1 MTSSKS
7 KEFLK
12 SPRFLDPY
20 GILLIKTSRLPDI
33 RIFDHQIFD
42 VLVSKKNKLRTELC
56 CGSSCNQRE
65 RRSENSDLILTSVLK
80 VEKSNVDRL
89 ESLSKARRKT
99 FKFLFFDI
107 FFERFS
113 AEALEFT
120 EEEQTS
126 SEKVEKSF

>member
-1 MTSSKS
+1 M
-7 KEFLK
+7 
-12 SPRFLDPY
+12 
-20 GILLIKTSRLPDI
+20 
-33 RIFDHQIFD
+33 
-42 VLVSKKNKLRTELC
+42 
-56 CGSSCNQRE
+56 
-65 RRSENSDLILTSVLK
+65 K

-126 SEKVEKSF
+126 SEKVEKSFWYNTESTEKYSRLNK